1 MKNKVIVFDLDD
13 TLYKEIDFLKS
24 GYMYISKFLSEK
36 YGIGNMYSSML
47 EMYKQKLNVFAE
59 LIEQNNLPLEVSD
72 LVNMYRAH
80 IPNICL
86 AKDTKELLHR
96 FRESCILG
104 IITDGRSQTQWNK
117 FDALGLGDY
126 FLRENVVISE
136 EFGSE
141 KPSVE
146 NYLYFQNKFENSM
159 FYYIG
164 DNPRKDFVAPNKLG
178 WQTICLLD
186 NGENIHSQD
195 FSVDS
200 IFLPMH
206 RVKELPSISEFIE
219 LS

>member
-36 YGIGNMYSSML
+36 YGIGNMYSFML

-96 FRESCILG
+96 LRESCILG

-136 EFGSE
+136 EFGLRSRLL
-141 KPSVE
+141 KIICIFKTS
-146 NYLYFQNKFENSM
+146 LKIACF
-159 FYYIG
+159 
-164 DNPRKDFVAPNKLG
+164 
-178 WQTICLLD
+178 TI
-186 NGENIHSQD
+186 
-195 FSVDS
+195 
-200 IFLPMH
+200 
-206 RVKELPSISEFIE
+206 
-219 LS
+219 